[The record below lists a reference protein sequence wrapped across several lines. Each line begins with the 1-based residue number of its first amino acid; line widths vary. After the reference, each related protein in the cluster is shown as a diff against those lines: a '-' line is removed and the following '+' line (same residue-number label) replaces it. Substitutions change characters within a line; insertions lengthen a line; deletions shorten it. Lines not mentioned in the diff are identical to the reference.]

1 MIVISGVIEVAEAGL
16 DRAVAA
22 AREMTAA
29 TRQEEGCLSYTFYRD
44 LENPCLFRVFEE
56 WRDDAALKTHVESEH
71 MARFRERLAGAK
83 IVRRDVKRYVVSE
96 TSAL

>member
-1 MIVISGVIEVAEAGL
+1 MIVVSGEIEVAEAGL

-29 TRQEEGCLSYTFYRD
+29 TQQEEGCLFYTFYRD

-56 WRDDAALKTHVESEH
+56 WRDDAALKAHFDSAH
-71 MARFRERLAGAK
+71 MGHFRERLAGAK
-83 IVRRDVKRYVVSE
+83 VVRRDVKRYVVSDV
-96 TSAL
+96 SSL